1 MSATRGR
8 ACEPHVVLALWMCVS
23 QNLGKTCL
31 WERKRRALRLVPSAV
46 DLPES
51 TAAQAALAPTLEDN
65 SSSLV
70 ELRVIKNKSRGGNLG
85 RLLFP
90 QENKRFL

>member
-1 MSATRGR
+1 M
-8 ACEPHVVLALWMCVS
+8 
-23 QNLGKTCL
+23 
-31 WERKRRALRLVPSAV
+31 VPSAV
-46 DLPES
+46 ELPKS
-51 TAAQAALAPTLEDN
+51 TAAQAALALTLEDN